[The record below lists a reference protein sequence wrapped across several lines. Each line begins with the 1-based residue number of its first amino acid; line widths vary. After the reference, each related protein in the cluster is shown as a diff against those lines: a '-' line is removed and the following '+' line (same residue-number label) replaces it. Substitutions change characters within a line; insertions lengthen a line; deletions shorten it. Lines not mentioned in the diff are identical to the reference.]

1 MGRKRDI
8 LIAAL
13 SLLVLWE
20 LTALM
25 MNSMALPEPW
35 VVLKDIGVKLADGSL
50 LDDFAISTLRA
61 LSGIFLALAAAVPL
75 GLAVG
80 AEEPLR
86 RRISP
91 FIYLL
96 YPIPHVVLLP
106 LIIIL
111 FGIGNFSKIFLIALI
126 VFFQILVTTR
136 DAARAINRN
145 YYYSMQTLGAT
156 RLQIYWHV
164 ILPATVPKILTAMR
178 ISIGTAVAILF
189 FVESFATT
197 KGLGYIIMDS
207 WGRADYVA
215 LYTGISCMALLG
227 FTLYLILDQL
237 EKRICRWTQSHTSSL

>member
-8 LIAAL
+8 LAAAAI
-13 SLLVLWE
+13 LLAFWQAAAML
-20 LTALM
+20 LQ
-25 MNSMALPEPW
+25 SMALPQPW
-35 VVLKDIGVKLADGSL
+35 MVAVDAAARIADGSI
-50 LDDFAISTLRA
+50 LDDLAISALRA

-80 AEEPLR
+80 AEATLGR
-86 RRISP
+86 RVSP

-96 YPIPHVVLLP
+96 YPVPHVVLLP

-136 DAARAINRN
+136 DAAKNIHRN
-145 YYYSMQTLGAT
+145 YFYSLQTLGAT
-156 RLQIYWHV
+156 RLQVYRHL
-164 ILPATVPKILTAMR
+164 ILPACLPKILTAMR

-197 KGLGYIIMDS
+197 RGLGYIIMDS
-207 WGRADYVA
+207 WGRSDYVA

-227 FTLYLILDQL
+227 FSLYILLD
-237 EKRICRWTQSHTSSL
+237 RIERRVCAWTESH

>member
-8 LIAAL
+8 LTAAVILLVIWQIAAM
-13 SLLVLWE
+13 LLD
-20 LTALM
+20 
-25 MNSMALPEPW
+25 SMALPQPW
-35 VVLKDIGVKLADGSL
+35 MVVVDTVTKIADGSI
-50 LDDFAISTLRA
+50 LDDLAISTLRA
-61 LSGIFLALAAAVPL
+61 LCGIFLALAAAVPL

-80 AEEPLR
+80 AEKMLGR
-86 RRISP
+86 RLSP

-96 YPIPHVVLLP
+96 YPVPHVVLLP

-136 DAARAINRN
+136 DAAKNIHRN
-145 YYYSMQTLGAT
+145 YFYSMQTLGAT
-156 RLQIYWHV
+156 RLQVYRHV
-164 ILPATVPKILTAMR
+164 ILPASLPKILTAMR

-197 KGLGYIIMDS
+197 RGLGYIIMDS
-207 WGRADYVA
+207 WGRADYIA

-227 FTLYLILDQL
+227 FSLYILLDRV
-237 EKRICRWTQSHTSSL
+237 ERRICAWTTSH

>member
-8 LIAAL
+8 LAAAAI
-13 SLLVLWE
+13 LLAFWQVAAML
-20 LTALM
+20 LQ
-25 MNSMALPEPW
+25 SMALPQPW
-35 VVLKDIGVKLADGSL
+35 MVAVDAAARIADGSI
-50 LDDFAISTLRA
+50 LDDLAISALRA
-61 LSGIFLALAAAVPL
+61 LSGIALALAAAVPL

-80 AEEPLR
+80 AEATLGR
-86 RRISP
+86 RVSP

-96 YPIPHVVLLP
+96 YPVPHVVLLP

-136 DAARAINRN
+136 DAAKNIHRN
-145 YYYSMQTLGAT
+145 YFYSLQTLGAT
-156 RLQIYWHV
+156 RLQVYRHL
-164 ILPATVPKILTAMR
+164 ILPACLPKILTAMR

-197 KGLGYIIMDS
+197 RGLGYIIMDS
-207 WGRADYVA
+207 WGRSDYVA

-227 FTLYLILDQL
+227 FSLYILLD
-237 EKRICRWTQSHTSSL
+237 RIERRVCAWTASH

>member
-8 LIAAL
+8 VIAGLI
-13 SLLVLWE
+13 LLILWE
-20 LTALM
+20 SLALLL
-25 MNSMALPEPW
+25 NSMALPEPR
-35 VVLKDIGVKLADGSL
+35 VVLLDFMKKILNGSL
-50 LDDFAISTLRA
+50 LDDLAISCIRA
-61 LSGIFLALAAAVPL
+61 LLGILLALVTAVPL

-80 AEEPLR
+80 FEDSLR
-86 RRISP
+86 KRLSP

-96 YPIPHVVLLP
+96 YPVPHVVLLP

-111 FGIGNFSKIFLIALI
+111 FGIGNFSKIFLIALV

-136 DAARAINRN
+136 DAAKNIHQN
-145 YYYSMQTLGAT
+145 YFYSMQTLGAS
-156 RLQIYWHV
+156 RHQIYYHV
-164 ILPATVPKILTAMR
+164 ILPATLPKILTAMR

-215 LYTGISCMALLG
+215 LYTGISCMGMLG
-227 FTLYLILDQL
+227 FILYLLLDRL
-237 EKRICRWTQSHTSSL
+237 ERRICRWTIES

>member
-8 LIAAL
+8 LAAAAI
-13 SLLVLWE
+13 LLAFWQAAAML
-20 LTALM
+20 LQ
-25 MNSMALPEPW
+25 SMALPQPW
-35 VVLKDIGVKLADGSL
+35 MVAVDAAVRIADGSI
-50 LDDFAISTLRA
+50 LDDLAISALRA

-80 AEEPLR
+80 AEATLGR
-86 RRISP
+86 RVSP

-96 YPIPHVVLLP
+96 YPVPHVVLLP

-136 DAARAINRN
+136 DAARNIHRN
-145 YYYSMQTLGAT
+145 YFYSLQTLGAT
-156 RLQIYWHV
+156 RLQVYRHV
-164 ILPATVPKILTAMR
+164 ILPACLPKILTAMR

-197 KGLGYIIMDS
+197 RGLGYIIMDS
-207 WGRADYVA
+207 WGRSDYVA

-227 FTLYLILDQL
+227 FSLYILLD
-237 EKRICRWTQSHTSSL
+237 RIERRVCAWTESH

>member
-8 LIAAL
+8 LSAAL
-13 SLLVLWE
+13 ILVGLWQVAALLLD
-20 LTALM
+20 
-25 MNSMALPEPW
+25 SMALPQPW
-35 VVLKDIGVKLADGSL
+35 MVIVDTATRIADGSL
-50 LDDFAISTLRA
+50 LDDLAISTFRA
-61 LSGIFLALAAAVPL
+61 LSGIILALAAAVPL

-80 AEEPLR
+80 AEESLGR
-86 RRISP
+86 RLSP

-136 DAARAINRN
+136 DAARTIHRN
-145 YYYSMQTLGAT
+145 YFHAMQTLGAT
-156 RLQIYWHV
+156 RLQIYRHV
-164 ILPATVPKILTAMR
+164 ILPASLPKILTALR

-197 KGLGYIIMDS
+197 TGLGYIIMDS

-227 FTLYLILDQL
+227 FALYLLLDRL
-237 EKRICRWTQSHTSSL
+237 ERRICAWTRSS

>member
-13 SLLVLWE
+13 ILVGLWQVAALLLD
-20 LTALM
+20 
-25 MNSMALPEPW
+25 SMALPQPW
-35 VVLKDIGVKLADGSL
+35 MVIVDTATRIADGSL
-50 LDDFAISTLRA
+50 LDDLAISTFRA
-61 LSGIFLALAAAVPL
+61 LSGILLALAAAVPL

-80 AEEPLR
+80 AEDSLR
-86 RRISP
+86 RRLSP

-136 DAARAINRN
+136 DAARNIHRN
-145 YYYSMQTLGAT
+145 YFHAMQTLGAT
-156 RLQIYWHV
+156 RLQIYRHV
-164 ILPATVPKILTAMR
+164 ILPASLPKILTALR

-197 KGLGYIIMDS
+197 TGLGYIIMDS

-227 FTLYLILDQL
+227 FALYLLLDRL
-237 EKRICRWTQSHTSSL
+237 ERRICAWTRSS

>member
-8 LIAAL
+8 LSAAL
-13 SLLVLWE
+13 ILVGLWQVAALLLD
-20 LTALM
+20 
-25 MNSMALPEPW
+25 SMALPQPW
-35 VVLKDIGVKLADGSL
+35 MVIVDTATRIADGSL
-50 LDDFAISTLRA
+50 LDDLAISTFRA
-61 LSGIFLALAAAVPL
+61 LSGIILALAAAVPL

-80 AEEPLR
+80 AEESLGR
-86 RRISP
+86 RLSP

-136 DAARAINRN
+136 DAARSIHRN
-145 YYYSMQTLGAT
+145 YFHAMQTLGAT
-156 RLQIYWHV
+156 RLQIYRHV
-164 ILPATVPKILTAMR
+164 ILPASLPKILTALR

-197 KGLGYIIMDS
+197 TGLGYIIMDS

-227 FTLYLILDQL
+227 FALYLLLDRL
-237 EKRICRWTQSHTSSL
+237 ERRICAWTRSS

>member
-1 MGRKRDI
+1 MMGRKRDI

-13 SLLVLWE
+13 ILVGLWQVAALLLD
-20 LTALM
+20 
-25 MNSMALPEPW
+25 SMALPQPW
-35 VVLKDIGVKLADGSL
+35 MVIVDTATRIADGSL
-50 LDDFAISTLRA
+50 LDDLAISTFRA
-61 LSGIFLALAAAVPL
+61 LSGIILALAAAVPL

-80 AEEPLR
+80 AEESLGR
-86 RRISP
+86 RLSP

-136 DAARAINRN
+136 DAARTIHRN
-145 YYYSMQTLGAT
+145 YFHAMQTLGAT
-156 RLQIYWHV
+156 RLQIYRHV
-164 ILPATVPKILTAMR
+164 ILPASLPKILTALR

-197 KGLGYIIMDS
+197 TGLGYIIMDS

-227 FTLYLILDQL
+227 FALYLLLDRL
-237 EKRICRWTQSHTSSL
+237 ERRICAWTRSS

>member
-8 LIAAL
+8 LAAAAI
-13 SLLVLWE
+13 LLALWQAAAM
-20 LTALM
+20 LLQ
-25 MNSMALPEPW
+25 SMALPQPW
-35 VVLKDIGVKLADGSL
+35 MVAIDAAARIADGSI
-50 LDDFAISTLRA
+50 LDDLAVSALRA

-80 AEEPLR
+80 AEETLGR
-86 RRISP
+86 RVSP

-96 YPIPHVVLLP
+96 YPVPHVVLLP

-136 DAARAINRN
+136 DAAKNIHRN
-145 YYYSMQTLGAT
+145 YFYSLHTLGAT
-156 RLQIYWHV
+156 RLQVYRHL
-164 ILPATVPKILTAMR
+164 ILPACLPKILTAMR

-197 KGLGYIIMDS
+197 RGLGYIIMDS
-207 WGRADYVA
+207 WGRSDYVA

-227 FTLYLILDQL
+227 FSLYILLD
-237 EKRICRWTQSHTSSL
+237 RIERRVCAWTESH